1 MATKDAAAA
10 NRRAGTDTRHQRDT
24 SNRNARVGLIA
35 GAVVVLAAVVA
46 IAVSVAGDGGSR
58 PDSLEDEAANV
69 TVEGQALPA
78 FPDAGPDPAV
88 GQPFPT
94 LSGTGT
100 TGNPMRIEADRS
112 TILVFVAH
120 WCPVCQREVP
130 VLRDWIA
137 AGGAED
143 VDVLAVSTAFQP
155 AQGNWPTTTWLEEE
169 GWTQPTLLDPD
180 GAAWVASGQRAF
192 PAFVVV
198 DSSGSVV
205 ARTTGEL
212 SVEQLD
218 ALAELAR
225 S

>member
-10 NRRAGTDTRHQRDT
+10 NRRAGTDSRHQRDT
-24 SNRNARVGLIA
+24 SNRNARIGLIA
-35 GAVVVLAAVVA
+35 GAVVVLAAVAA

-58 PDSLEDEAANV
+58 PDSLEDQAVSV
-69 TVEGQALPA
+69 TVEGQALPP
-78 FPDAGPDPAV
+78 FPDAGTDPAV

-100 TGNPMRIEADRS
+100 TGNPMRIETDRP

-137 AGGAED
+137 GGGAEG
-143 VDVLAVSTAFQP
+143 VEVLGISTAFEP
-155 AQGNWPTTTWLEEE
+155 ARGNWPTTDWLEGA
-169 GWTQPTLLDPD
+169 GWAQPTLLDPD

-198 DSSGSVV
+198 GSDGSVV

-218 ALAELAR
+218 ALAQLAR

>member
-10 NRRAGTDTRHQRDT
+10 NRRAGTQTRHQQDT
-24 SNRNARVGLIA
+24 GNRNARIGLIA
-35 GAVVVLAAVVA
+35 GAVVALAAVVA

-58 PDSLEDEAANV
+58 PDALEDRAANV
-69 TVEGQALPA
+69 SVEGQGLPP
-78 FPDAGPDPAV
+78 FPDGGADPAV

-112 TILVFVAH
+112 TILVFLAH
-120 WCPVCQREVP
+120 WCHVCQAEVP

-137 AGGAED
+137 AGGAD
-143 VDVLAVSTAFQP
+143 GVDVIGISTAFEP
-155 AQGNWPTTTWLEEE
+155 VRGNWPTTEWLERE
-169 GWTQPTLLDPD
+169 GWEQPTLLDPD
-180 GAAWVASGQRAF
+180 GAAFVAGGHRAF
-192 PAFVVV
+192 PGFVVV
-198 DSSGSVV
+198 GSDGTVV
-205 ARTTGEL
+205 ARTSGAL

-218 ALAELAR
+218 ALAEIAR